1 MGKLIILPS
10 DQGSYHGQE
19 IIDGST
25 SLGENRPLSILLYKC
40 AQARLCTQERSSFV
54 QKKKGC
60 GLILN
65 HHGHRQD
72 PSSLGRNIL
81 HTEAVWVCTG
91 L

>member
-54 QKKKGC
+54 QKKR
-60 GLILN
+60 LWS
-65 HHGHRQD
+65 D
-72 PSSLGRNIL
+72 PEPPWAQAGSKQLGKEHL
-81 HTEAVWVCTG
+81 TH
-91 L
+91 